1 MDIPGA
7 TGGLVEFKASLLASH
22 GFAALALAYVGY
34 DDLPSSPWPYVELDY
49 IVEAAEWL
57 YHHPMVL
64 CGGIAVHSHSM
75 GTWLALLLA
84 SFRTDLVK
92 AVVAIAPWPFAFG
105 SPHKYKGKL
114 SNMFDYS
121 RKSIKTTDEGIIT
134 RYCYPTF
141 KEIIN
146 PSAELPA
153 MIPVESITCP
163 VLLGFGT
170 DDMSFDSELSS
181 GFIFDRMKAVGK
193 GSLCTLLRLPG
204 AGHLIDP
211 PHSPLCYASY
221 SVYFKTFVVWG
232 GEAKAHALGQEIY
245 WKKIK
250 NFLRQNLLKNLKSNL

>member
-1 MDIPGA
+1 MDISGA
-7 TGGLVEFKASLLASH
+7 TGGLVEYKASLLASH

-64 CGGIAVHSHSM
+64 RGGIAVHSHSM
-75 GTWLALLLA
+75 GTWPALLLT
-84 SFRTDLVK
+84 SYRTDLVK
-92 AVVAIAPWPFAFG
+92 AVVAMAPSPFAVG
-105 SPHKYKGKL
+105 SPYRYKGKL

-121 RKSIKTTDEGIIT
+121 RKSIKTTDEGIII
-134 RYCYPTF
+134 RYCAQTF
-141 KEIIN
+141 KEIID

-153 MIPVESITCP
+153 LIPVENITCP

-170 DDMSFDSELSS
+170 EDMNMDSESSS
-181 GFIFDRMKAVGK
+181 GFIFNRMKAVGK

-221 SVYFKTFVVWG
+221 SIYFKTFVVWG
-232 GEAKAHALGQEIY
+232 GEAKSHALGQEIY
-245 WKKIK
+245 WERILI
-250 NFLRQNLLKNLKSNL
+250 FLKQNLMKNLKSNL